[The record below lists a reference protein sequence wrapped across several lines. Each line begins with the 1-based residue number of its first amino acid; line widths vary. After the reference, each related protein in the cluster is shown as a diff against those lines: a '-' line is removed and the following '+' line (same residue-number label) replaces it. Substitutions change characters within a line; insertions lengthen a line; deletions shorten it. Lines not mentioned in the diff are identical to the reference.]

1 MKIFKTSKFQYG
13 ELPSY
18 IDYIIG
24 FSYEHKAMYFAD
36 KSGAK
41 IASRD
46 GNRFIIMESDFVLP
60 SDVDKP
66 LPIPGKGSAQLS
78 PVEISGGFKADF
90 YGISYKV
97 FIHKLTPVRLKFLMH
112 QGTKFVSWAKCC
124 GS

>member
-1 MKIFKTSKFQYG
+1 
-13 ELPSY
+13 
-18 IDYIIG
+18 
-24 FSYEHKAMYFAD
+24 MYFAD

-41 IASRD
+41 IASKD

-60 SDVDKP
+60 VDVDKP

-97 FIHKLTPVRLKFLMH
+97 FIYRLTTFRLKFLYIRVLNLCLG
-112 QGTKFVSWAKCC
+112 QGAVDHRIYNIHY
-124 GS
+124 

>member
-1 MKIFKTSKFQYG
+1 M
-13 ELPSY
+13 PSF

-24 FSYEHKAMYFAD
+24 YSDEHRAMYFAD

-41 IASRD
+41 IASKD

-60 SDVDKP
+60 GDVDSPK
-66 LPIPGKGSAQLS
+66 PIPGKGSAQLN
-78 PVEISGGFKADF
+78 PVEIPGGFKADF
-90 YGISYKV
+90 YGISY
-97 FIHKLTPVRLKFLMH
+97 